1 MKKYIL
7 NILSAI
13 CISLITLGTLCSCE
27 TVYASTTTYDDMY
40 YENDYASIDIIVTY
54 GTPYYL
60 DGVLQYYI
68 YRNLYYYPFYYNDI
82 MYFRSFY
89 RPLPPRHHYNFGR
102 PHRGDIGFG
111 HHRGHRPSHNGNH
124 GGPGHDNHKPHGNH
138 GGQHQPGH
146 SNHGQHQPGHSNH
159 GQHQPGH
166 QSNLQHN
173 RHGFGSSNP
182 RPSTP
187 ARPHIEN
194 RTNPRSTSPSM
205 SRPSAPTRVSPPASS
220 GNRSFGSPSHSGGSR
235 GYSSAGS
242 STRSIGG
249 SRSGFGGRR

>member
-7 NILSAI
+7 NILSTI
-13 CISLITLGTLCSCE
+13 CISLMTLGSLSSCE
-27 TVYASTTTYDDMY
+27 TTYASTITYDDMY
-40 YENDYASIDIIVTY
+40 YENDYASIDIILTY

-89 RPLPPRHHYNFGR
+89 RPLPPRHHYVFGR
-102 PHRGDIGFG
+102 PHRGDVGFG
-111 HHRGHRPSHNGNH
+111 HHRGHRPPHNGNH
-124 GGPGHDNHKPHGNH
+124 GRPGHGNHQPGHGNH

-146 SNHGQHQPGHSNH
+146 GNH

-166 QSNLQHN
+166 QPNPQNN

-182 RPSTP
+182 RPTTP
-187 ARPHIEN
+187 ARPHIEQ
-194 RTNPRSTSPSM
+194 RTTPRSTSPSM
-205 SRPSAPTRVSPPASS
+205 SRPRTPSRVSPPVFS
-220 GNRSFGSPSHSGGSR
+220 GNRSFGSSSHSGGSR
-235 GYSSAGS
+235 GYSSSGS
-242 STRSIGG
+242 STRSNSGG
-249 SRSGFGGRR
+249 SRGGFGGRR